1 MATNPARSG
10 SERPLPEEA
19 AVRSVVEG
27 AASAPAVTANTS
39 PAAATAPSSGDGG
52 ASPAPN
58 DSDPPLSLGGADR
71 DDSGDSTAAS
81 GPELE
86 GWPEDMASSST
97 VMGTTLG
104 SASSHVTK
112 EPLLMLPG
120 CTTTYFL
127 SGHSVT
133 CSRRTPHVIQ
143 WGRRPQTTPRRPH
156 THLNIGVKQHL
167 VKLDLQRFGLCIAKH
182 RVGVAEM
189 EGEAAVLDV
198 QHRTRRSLDEI
209 SQHEVDLHK
218 EKAGTDNRLDKCE
231 PWVCRCAASHLLMPP
246 QVHVLGKRPPHLV
259 RRVVAAAAPFHV
271 FRVLR

>member
-1 MATNPARSG
+1 MTPPTPRQHSTPWHTPEPDNNDHADCAVSPRGRPRRDCWGGGSGGGGVATNPARSG

-19 AVRSVVEG
+19 AARSVVEG
-27 AASAPAVTANTS
+27 AASARAVTASTS

-143 WGRRPQTTPRRPH
+143 WGDVHKQRHGGH
-156 THLNIGVKQHL
+156 THTSIL
-167 VKLDLQRFGLCIAKH
+167 A
-182 RVGVAEM
+182 
-189 EGEAAVLDV
+189 
-198 QHRTRRSLDEI
+198 
-209 SQHEVDLHK
+209 
-218 EKAGTDNRLDKCE
+218 
-231 PWVCRCAASHLLMPP
+231 
-246 QVHVLGKRPPHLV
+246 
-259 RRVVAAAAPFHV
+259 
-271 FRVLR
+271 